1 MTPKVILEASGEPL
15 TSSLSIFFQTLCL
28 PFPNW
33 NLGFSEPG
41 KWVKTLPAKEGDMR
55 GGFEP
60 WVGKIPWRRKW
71 QSTAVFLPR
80 ESHGQRYLAGYSL
93 WGCKESNTEQLTLS
107 LSFMRRKEIQP
118 FAATWMEA
126 EDNILR

>member
-71 QSTAVFLPR
+71 QPTPVFLPG
-80 ESHGQRYLAGYSL
+80 ESHRGRSL
-93 WGCKESNTEQLTLS
+93 TGSSPRGHKELDVTE
-107 LSFMRRKEIQP
+107 
-118 FAATWMEA
+118 AT
-126 EDNILR
+126 